1 MRGKIAIEEA
11 WNLPRLANDA
21 VGYASPA
28 GAVKLEAAMQDI
40 RGRIKEMDEQ
50 GVELQALWIAK
61 ECKGYE
67 HRFAN
72 FAAVCMI
79 DPAAA
84 AKEARRCIKE
94 LGFVGV
100 LINDYQ
106 SVSREEAPP
115 YAESGFV
122 DEPTLRIYFDAPEYD
137 VFWRTMEE
145 LNRPVYLHPRL
156 HRGDFFKKRPHL
168 AASAHGFKTQL
179 SSHVLAIATAGV
191 FDRFPKLQLCIG
203 HMGEGLVA
211 DLWRADHKLD
221 RARFPNMTMQK
232 GVLLKDYFRKN
243 IHITSSGHYST
254 RTMLAAIAELGSDR
268 IMFSIDYPYEP
279 DLANAC
285 NWIDNAPLSE
295 VDKLKICRTN
305 AIRLL
310 RLDEKPFNLNKDA
323 TYEDL
328 TDKRE
333 GDVFGLGEY

>member
-1 MRGKIAIEEA
+1 MLA
-11 WNLPRLANDA
+11 PANDA

-40 RGRIKEMDEQ
+40 KGRIKEMDEQ
-50 GVELQALWIAK
+50 GVELQALSFTSPGWIAN

-84 AKEARRCIKE
+84 AKEARRCITE

-100 LINDYQ
+100 LLNDYQ

-115 YAESGFV
+115 YAEHGFV
-122 DEPTLRIYFDAPEYD
+122 DEPTLRVYFDAPEYD
-137 VFWRTMEE
+137 IFWKTMEE

-156 HRGDFFKKRPHL
+156 HRGDFYKKRPHL

-191 FDRFPKLQLCIG
+191 FDRFPKLQVCIG

-221 RARFPNMTMQK
+221 RARFPNMAMQK
-232 GVLLKDYFRKN
+232 GVLLKDYFRNN

-285 NWIDNAPLSE
+285 NWIDNAPISE
-295 VDKLKICRTN
+295 VDKMKICRGN

-310 RLDEKPFNLNKDA
+310 RLDERPFGLNKDT
-323 TYEDL
+323 TYEEL